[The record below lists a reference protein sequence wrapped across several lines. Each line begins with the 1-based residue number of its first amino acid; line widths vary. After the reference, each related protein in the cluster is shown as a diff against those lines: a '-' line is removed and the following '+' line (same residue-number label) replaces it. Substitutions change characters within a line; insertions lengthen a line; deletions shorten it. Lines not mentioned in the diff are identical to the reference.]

1 MRDKNDKLTSQI
13 KHKLQNYEVPAGDD
27 LWARIEND
35 LPDVKAAGRFRR
47 YLYVGL
53 AAAAVWWELSDSV
66 SFLLTNRQFL
76 SFRRCRGWPTIL
88 RYRRQKPLSTNQ
100 SACLHRISVSMCE
113 NGIAKRWQWQG
124 ILKKQLCL

>member
-47 YLYVGL
+47 YLYVLFGG
-53 AAAAVWWELSDSV
+53 
-66 SFLLTNRQFL
+66 N
-76 SFRRCRGWPTIL
+76 CRIPFPF
-88 RYRRQKPLSTNQ
+88 Y
-100 SACLHRISVSMCE
+100 
-113 NGIAKRWQWQG
+113 
-124 ILKKQLCL
+124 